1 MFKFRKKKPS
11 TSVVSSLIGQ
21 EMTINGNVSFQGG
34 VRLEGGINGDLV
46 GIVSDD
52 GINNTMLVMTK
63 NAQINGSV
71 CVGHAVIDGPIFG
84 SVFTFETLE
93 LKSNAQINGDI
104 TYKDL
109 IIHTGAIV
117 NGKLIHSGVSLQT
130 PPKEIDETARTS

>member
-11 TSVVSSLIGQ
+11 VSVVSSLIGQ
-21 EMTINGNVSFQGG
+21 EMTIAGNVTFKGG
-34 VRLEGGINGDLV
+34 LRLEGNINGDIV
-46 GIVSDD
+46 GVPED
-52 GINNTMLVMTK
+52 GINNTMLVLTK
-63 NAQINGSV
+63 GAQINGSV

-109 IIHTGAIV
+109 IVHTGAIV
-117 NGKLIHSGVSLQT
+117 NGKLIYSGVSLQT
-130 PPKEIDETARTS
+130 PPKEIDETPRTS